1 MSSFEISL
9 RGHEIVAERTMSFY
23 FDKPDGFSYK
33 AGQSVDL
40 TLLNPKESDAAGNTR
55 ALSLV
60 SAPFEDHLQVA
71 TRLRDSAF
79 KHQLQALPIRTKVKI
94 DGPFGSMTLHNKV
107 DRPAVFLAGGVGVTP
122 FLSMLRQAAKDQT
135 AQQLY
140 FFYSNRRPEDA
151 LFLAELRRLEQI
163 NSHFS
168 LIPTMTAM
176 TKSQQPWA
184 GATGLINQ
192 AMLTANIPDLT
203 SPIYYLA
210 GPPVM
215 VAAMREL
222 LNGSGIDD
230 DDIRSE
236 EFAGY

>member
-1 MSSFEISL
+1 MSSLEITL
-9 RGHEIVAERTMSFY
+9 RGHETVAERTMSFY
-23 FDKPDGFSYK
+23 FDKPERFLYQP
-33 AGQSVDL
+33 GQSIDL
-40 TLLNPKESDAAGNTR
+40 TLLNPKESDASGNTR
-55 ALSLV
+55 AFSLV
-60 SAPFEDHLQVA
+60 SAPFEEQLQVA

-79 KHQLQALPIRTKVKI
+79 KRQLQALPTGAMVKI
-94 DGPFGSMTLHNKV
+94 DGPFGSMTLHHKL
-107 DRPAVFLAGGVGVTP
+107 DRPAVFLAGGVGITP
-122 FLSMLRQAAKDQT
+122 FLSMLRQASRDQT

-151 LFLAELRRLEQI
+151 LFLAELRRLEKI
-163 NSHFS
+163 NSNFA
-168 LIPTMTAM
+168 LIITMTAM
-176 TKSQQPWA
+176 DKSKELWE
-184 GATGLINQ
+184 GETGYIDR
-192 AMLTANIPDLT
+192 AMLAKHIPDLA

-210 GPPVM
+210 GPPAM